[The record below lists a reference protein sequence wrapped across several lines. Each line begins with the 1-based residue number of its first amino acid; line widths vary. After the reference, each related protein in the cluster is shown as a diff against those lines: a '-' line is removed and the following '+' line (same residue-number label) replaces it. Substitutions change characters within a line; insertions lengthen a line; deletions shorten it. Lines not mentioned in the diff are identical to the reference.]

1 MKLQSSATLVAH
13 AKDITCLD
21 ISLNDRLCVTG
32 SMDKTAKLW
41 HIDTDKMHFT
51 IGGMLNGHRR
61 GIWDARFSP
70 STQVVFFNKY
80 RIRTFVTV
88 FILYQ
93 TLGN

>member
-41 HIDTDKMHFT
+41 HIETDKMHFT

-70 STQVVFFNKY
+70 STQVVP
-80 RIRTFVTV
+80 
-88 FILYQ
+88 FI
-93 TLGN
+93 TLLELIALCR

>member
-1 MKLQSSATLVAH
+1 MAH